1 MEQPFL
7 IKKALIKADYKHII
21 KYLLEKSKVKL
32 SPEMSPE
39 KIKNATNT

>member
-1 MEQPFL
+1 MERPFL

-32 SPEMSPE
+32 SSEVSP
-39 KIKNATNT
+39 KKTKNATNT